1 MKKFIIIISC
11 NSKTKKSQLSL
22 PAIFS
27 DHMVLQQKSDVM
39 FWGKSNPNDK
49 IIISG
54 NWGQSDSIK
63 SNESGVW
70 ELKLSTPSAGGPYEV
85 TVNSSK
91 NFIKYRDVLIGEV
104 WLASGQSNMDW
115 KLNQCESCI
124 TNQEQEIANANYNQI
139 RFFNNP
145 MDLSGTVIKS
155 QKWKAVRP
163 ELAAEM
169 CGPLFSKTTSIIAS
183 KYVFNKYTTSAGFIF
198 SDKLVKPRMSQKRT
212 QTSF

>member
-1 MKKFIIIISC
+1 MKKFILFQLNIIFLFIIIISC

-63 SNESGVW
+63 ANESGVW

-115 KLNQCESCI
+115 KLNQCKSCI
-124 TNQEQEIANANYNQI
+124 TNQEQVIANANYNQI

-145 MDLSGTVIKS
+145 MDLSRTIVKS
-155 QKWKAVRP
+155 QKWRT
-163 ELAAEM
+163 
-169 CGPLFSKTTSIIAS
+169 CRFS
-183 KYVFNKYTTSAGFIF
+183 FGNFG
-198 SDKLVKPRMSQKRT
+198 RKRRGHIKIN
-212 QTSF
+212 